1 MVKENEK
8 ICKYFDI
15 PIQHISNKILKRMNR
30 HTTSEDIKRV
40 ITKLRKEIPEVI
52 IRTTVMVGFP
62 GETKEDFDE
71 LYEFVKEEKFDRLG
85 TFMYSKEENTPAA
98 TMGSQIHF
106 MTKKSRYNKIMNLQQ
121 QISKEQEEKNLGR
134 EIKILIENISEDGA
148 YLIGRSYMEV
158 PDIDG
163 LVYVKN
169 SENIELNK
177 IKGKYI
183 DCKVVDTKEY
193 DLICE
198 EI

>member
-1 MVKENEK
+1 
-8 ICKYFDI
+8 
-15 PIQHISNKILKRMNR
+15 
-30 HTTSEDIKRV
+30 
-40 ITKLRKEIPEVI
+40 
-52 IRTTVMVGFP
+52 
-62 GETKEDFDE
+62 
-71 LYEFVKEEKFDRLG
+71 
-85 TFMYSKEENTPAA
+85 MYSKEENTPAA

-134 EIKILIENISEDGA
+134 DIKVLIENISEDGA

-183 DCKVVDTKEY
+183 YCKVVDTKEY